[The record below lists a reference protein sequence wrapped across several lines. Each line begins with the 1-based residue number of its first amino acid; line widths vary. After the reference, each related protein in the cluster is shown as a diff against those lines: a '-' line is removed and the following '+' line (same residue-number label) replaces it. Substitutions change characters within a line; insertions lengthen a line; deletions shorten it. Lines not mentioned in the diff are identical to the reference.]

1 VWATRARCSWPSSW
15 CSELDYPGP
24 VQRLIDELRRLPGVG
39 PKSAQRI
46 AFHLLKG
53 TREDAARLGSAVSSL
68 LESIRLCRV
77 CNAVTDADECGHC
90 SDPARSD
97 RLVCV
102 VEEPHNLHAVERTR
116 DFRGRYHV
124 LHGALSPL
132 AGIGPDE
139 LKLAG
144 LLERVRNGGV
154 EEVIL
159 ATSPTVEGEAT
170 AVYLAKILK
179 PLGVKVTRIAMG
191 VPVGADLEWADEV
204 TMAKALEGRREY

>member
-1 VWATRARCSWPSSW
+1 V
-15 CSELDYPGP
+15 EYPAA
-24 VQRLIDELRRLPGVG
+24 VARLIDELRKLPGIG

-46 AFHLLKG
+46 VFHLLRG
-53 TREDAARLGSAVSSL
+53 ARDDVTRLAGAVGSL
-68 LESIRLCRV
+68 LEGIRSCSL
-77 CNAVTDADECGHC
+77 CNAITDQPICPICA
-90 SDPARSD
+90 DPARSD
-97 RLVCV
+97 RTVCV
-102 VEEPHNLHAVERTR
+102 VEQPHDLVSVEKTR

-132 AGIGPDE
+132 HGVGPDE
-139 LKLAG
+139 LRIEG
-144 LLERVRNGGV
+144 LLERVRGGGV

-170 AVYLAKILK
+170 AVYLARLLK

-191 VPVGADLEWADEV
+191 VPVGSDLEWADEV

>member
-1 VWATRARCSWPSSW
+1 MDHPAPLA
-15 CSELDYPGP
+15 
-24 VQRLIDELRRLPGVG
+24 RLIDELQRLPGIG

-53 TREDAARLGSAVSSL
+53 TAADAERLAQAVSELLGS
-68 LESIRLCRV
+68 IRICAR
-77 CNAVTDADECGHC
+77 CNAFTDREVCATCT
-90 SDPARSD
+90 DPARSD
-97 RLVCV
+97 RVVCV
-102 VEEPHNLHAVERTR
+102 VEEPYNLQTIERTR

-132 AGIGPDE
+132 SGIGPDE
-139 LKLAG
+139 LRVTG
-144 LLERVRNGGV
+144 LLDRVRTGGV

-170 AVYLAKILK
+170 AVYLARILK
-179 PLGVKVTRIAMG
+179 PLSVKVTRIAMG
-191 VPVGADLEWADEV
+191 IPVGSDLDWADEV

>member
-1 VWATRARCSWPSSW
+1 V
-15 CSELDYPGP
+15 DYPAP

-46 AFHLLKG
+46 AFHILKG
-53 TREDAARLGSAVSSL
+53 TRDDTARLAAAVSEL
-68 LESIRLCRV
+68 QDAIRLCAT
-77 CNAVTDADECGHC
+77 CNAITDREICGHC
-90 SDPARSD
+90 SDPNRSD
-97 RLVCV
+97 HVVCV
-102 VEEPHNLHAVERTR
+102 IEEPHNLLAIERTR
-116 DFRGRYHV
+116 DFKGRYHV

-132 AGIGPDE
+132 SGIGPDE
-139 LKLAG
+139 LKLHG
-144 LLERVRNGGV
+144 LLERIRGGAV
-154 EEVIL
+154 QEVIL